1 MNSRFTL
8 VFGIIVVVT
17 ASAAATSLI
26 PTQEVKAQVVPDLG
40 RGLPSAG
47 FPPNPNAEIC
57 GHAGTTLPI
66 PFC

>member
-1 MNSRFTL
+1 MNSRLTL
-8 VFGIIVVVT
+8 VFGIMVVVT
-17 ASAAATSLI
+17 ASAATSLI
-26 PTQEVKAQVVPDLG
+26 PIHQVNAQVVPDLG

-57 GHAGTTLPI
+57 GQAGESHPI